1 MPRTLALTL
10 GFALAL
16 TLGFA
21 LALSACAPDSATGA
35 DGSVDAADP
44 PAATGGVGTEDADDD
59 GTDVDAAVTPPA
71 AVAEAFA
78 AARPN
83 ATDVEW
89 SMEGEQYEA
98 SFTDAG
104 TDMSTLYDADG
115 TAGAVETKIETSAL
129 PAPVSAALA
138 RDYADAEVLGAERIV
153 NAGTTTYEAEVRR
166 AGRTEDVVFNA
177 DGTVVP
183 ADSE

>member
-1 MPRTLALTL
+1 MARTLALTL
-10 GFALAL
+10 
-16 TLGFA
+16 A
-21 LALSACAPDSATGA
+21 LALSACAPDSAT
-35 DGSVDAADP
+35 DTDVSVDTADR
-44 PAATGGVGTEDADDD
+44 PAASRDDMGAEDVDDD
-59 GTDVDAAVTPPA
+59 STDVDAAVTPPA

-115 TAGAVETKIETSAL
+115 TAGAVETKIEASAL

-138 RDYADAEVLGAERIV
+138 RDYADAEVLEAEVIV

-166 AGRTEDVVFNA
+166 DGRTEDVIFNA

-183 ADSE
+183 AAGE